1 MTANQMDRR
10 ELLHR
15 ASVLMGGAVSA
26 SAAAGIL
33 AGCVATPAP
42 DPVAAS
48 SPGAFLTAE
57 EMATV
62 TAMAAQIIPATD
74 TPGAIDVGVPA
85 FIDRMLAGFY
95 QQRERD
101 VMRAGLSKVG
111 ADAQALRGKS
121 FAQLSSDEQVELMK
135 RYDREQYD
143 YTRANAGISN
153 VPPHHFRLV
162 KELTIL
168 GFCTSEAGA
177 TKLMYYNQ
185 NPGPYRGD
193 VPLSEVGKVSAL

>member
-1 MTANQMDRR
+1 MMDRR

-15 ASVLMGGAVSA
+15 ASLLLGGAITA
-26 SAAAGIL
+26 SAASGIL
-33 AGCVATPAP
+33 AGCVATPQGMDLSQTTPAGSFFT
-42 DPVAAS
+42 DA
-48 SPGAFLTAE
+48 

-62 TAMAAQIIPATD
+62 VAMADQIIPKTD

-85 FIDRMLAGFY
+85 FIDRMLSGYY

-101 VMRAGLSKVG
+101 IMREGLKL
-111 ADAQALRGKS
+111 ADRDARLLRGVG
-121 FAQLSSDEQVELMK
+121 FAQLTSSEQVALMK
-135 RYDREQYD
+135 RYDQEQYD
-143 YTRANAGISN
+143 YTRANAGKDPAP
-153 VPPHHFRLV
+153 PPHAFRLM

-193 VPLSEVGKVSAL
+193 LPLSQVGKVSAL

>member
-1 MTANQMDRR
+1 MMDRR

-15 ASVLMGGAVSA
+15 ASLLMGGAITA

-33 AGCVATPAP
+33 AGCVATPQGMDLSQTTPAGSLFT
-42 DPVAAS
+42 DA
-48 SPGAFLTAE
+48 

-62 TAMAAQIIPATD
+62 VALADQIIPKTD

-85 FIDRMLAGFY
+85 FIDRMLSGYY

-101 VMRAGLSKVG
+101 VMQAGLARVS
-111 ADAQALRGKS
+111 ADARTLRGTA
-121 FAQLSSDEQVELMK
+121 FASLTSDEQVTLMK

-143 YTRANAGISN
+143 YTRANALKDPTP
-153 VPPHHFRLV
+153 PPHFFRLV

-168 GFCTSEAGA
+168 GFCTSETGA

-193 VPLSEVGKVSAL
+193 LPLSEVGKVSAL

>member
-15 ASVLMGGAVSA
+15 ASLLLGGAITA
-26 SAAAGIL
+26 SAASGIL
-33 AGCVATPAP
+33 AGCVATPQP
-42 DPVAAS
+42 ITSGVGFLNDP
-48 SPGAFLTAE
+48 
-57 EMATV
+57 EMAAL
-62 TAMAAQIIPATD
+62 TAMADQIIPKTD
-74 TPGAIDVGVPA
+74 TPGALDVGVPH
-85 FIDRMLAGFY
+85 FIDRMLAGYY

-101 VMRAGLSKVG
+101 VIRTGLAVV
-111 ADAQALRGKS
+111 ARDANALRGKP
-121 FAQLSSDEQVELMK
+121 FEQLTSDEQVTLMK
-135 RYDREQYD
+135 RYDQEQYD
-143 YTRANAGISN
+143 YTRANATKDPAP
-153 VPPHHFRLV
+153 PPHFFRLV

-193 VPLSEVGKVSAL
+193 LPLSQVGKVSAL